1 MLPTDCATPPG
12 PSSPHASH
20 IKVPG
25 GGTPGVAEAQAQ
37 APSPCPAPSAR
48 PRAARGPGA
57 PLPGR
62 HSTPSAYPLA
72 LPDPASSRRAVSCL
86 TGQRPPH
93 LRGHLS
99 RVPRRRP
106 PLPPIARHPGPTRP
120 SPCAPALPPP
130 LAAPCSAGSRS
141 PSCARYSSSS
151 LPSPPHLPRLA
162 SSPLGPRPP
171 GARLGPFQPQSR
183 SCRSS

>member
-1 MLPTDCATPPG
+1 MGPLGSPRPKPKRPLPAPLLRPDREPRGAPAR
-12 PSSPHASH
+12 PS
-20 IKVPG
+20 PG
-25 GGTPGVAEAQAQ
+25 GTRLRALTRS
-37 APSPCPAPSAR
+37 PSR
-48 PRAARGPGA
+48 ILLLRAAPC
-57 PLPGR
+57 LV
-62 HSTPSAYPLA
+62 S
-72 LPDPASSRRAVSCL
+72 PASD
-86 TGQRPPH
+86 PPH